1 MARLAIAILLLL
13 PQPEV
18 QAQAPASGKAIEAGS
33 GVLLGEVAPE
43 LKSLKKNDLTLEF
56 WIRPDPA
63 TVARQRALLWLFSNQ
78 RGSDVAGIGM
88 SLAAGKLQANVL
100 GTKLSAPGLLAADE
114 WTHACLTIQSR
125 TLNKV
130 ATLWVNGRRVDRGL
144 APYRWPTGFF
154 YTRLMTDPWS
164 QGRFFSG
171 QAGPIR
177 ITSGILYQ
185 QDFVP
190 TSDWKASE
198 KTLLLLQPDQIQ
210 PKR

>member
-1 MARLAIAILLLL
+1 MARLVIALLMLL
-13 PQPEV
+13 PLPGA
-18 QAQAPASGKAIEAGS
+18 QAQAPAAGKVIEAGN
-33 GVLLGEVAPE
+33 GVLLGEVTPE

-63 TVARQRALLWLFSNQ
+63 TVARPRSLLWLFSNKS
-78 RGSDVAGIGM
+78 GSDVAGIGM

-100 GTKLSAPGLLAADE
+100 GTKLSAPTPLSADE
-114 WTHACLTIQSR
+114 WTHACLTIQAR

-144 APYRWPTGFF
+144 APYRWPADFF

-177 ITSGILYQ
+177 ITSSVLYQ
-185 QDFVP
+185 GDFDP
-190 TSDWKASE
+190 SSDWKTSE